1 MGTQVREMYSAV
13 KKMNARTTDPRGF
26 AGCLLIALLIIPLD
40 NSSQSARDYERGMA
54 DFHAGDYSSAAEFF
68 VKVEV
73 ASPGATEALL
83 FEGKCL
89 IHLEKYPDA
98 ERALRSYVGRHPNSD
113 ETLYLLGFVLYRQNR
128 PSESLAMYT
137 KGAALRRPTGD
148 DLKIVGL
155 DYVMLNDYADAVKW
169 LERAV
174 ELEPKNKEAWYYLGR
189 AYYTEMSVP
198 DARKAFLTVLDL
210 DPRDAKAE
218 NNLGLIFESE
228 ARVTEALDAYRQAIA
243 WQQQKPRPSEQPY
256 VNLGNLLMKEG
267 RTEEAIP
274 PLQKAVALATSNAF
288 CHLKLGEGYLR
299 VRRLD
304 EARRELERA
313 TQLEPENA
321 TAHYQLGRFY
331 QEIHDLA
338 RAKAEFDRTMEL
350 QSRVNSPTPQPPK
363 E

>member
-1 MGTQVREMYSAV
+1 MYSVV
-13 KKMNARTTDPRGF
+13 KRMDARATDPRGF
-26 AGCLLIALLIIPLD
+26 ACCLLIALLILSPE
-40 NSSQSARDYERGMA
+40 NSSQTAKDYERAMA
-54 DFHAGDYSSAAEFF
+54 DFHEGDYSSAAELFG
-68 VKVEV
+68 KVDV

-89 IHLEKYPDA
+89 IHLEKYQEA
-98 ERALRSYVGRHPNSD
+98 ERALRSYVGRRPNSD
-113 ETLYLLGFVLYRQNR
+113 DALYLLGFVLYRQNK
-128 PSESLAMYT
+128 PAESLAMYT
-137 KGAALRRPTGD
+137 KGAALRRPAGD

-155 DYVMLNDYADAVKW
+155 DYVMLNDNAHAVKW

-174 ELEPKNKEAWYYLGR
+174 DLEPKNKEAWYYLGR
-189 AYYTEMSVP
+189 AYYTEKNVP

-228 ARVTEALDAYRQAIA
+228 AKVIEALDAYRQAIA
-243 WQQQKPRPSEQPY
+243 WQHESPRPSEQPY

-274 PLQKAVALATSNAF
+274 HLQRAVALASRNAF
-288 CHLKLGEGYLR
+288 CHLKLGQAYRR
-299 VRRLD
+299 VHRPD
-304 EARRELERA
+304 EARWELERA

-321 TAHYQLGRFY
+321 TAHYQLGRLY

-338 RAKAEFDRTMEL
+338 RAQAEFDRTREL
-350 QSRVNSPTPQPPK
+350 QIRVNSPTPQPPQ